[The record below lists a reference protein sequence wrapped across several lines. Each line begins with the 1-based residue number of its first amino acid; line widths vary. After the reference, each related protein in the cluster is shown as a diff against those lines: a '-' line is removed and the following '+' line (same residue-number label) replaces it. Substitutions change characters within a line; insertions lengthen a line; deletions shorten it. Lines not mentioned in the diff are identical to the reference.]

1 MHAHSVGLLAGTV
14 MIWAGAFAGCSSGAS
29 GGSPSFGG
37 AGGAALGGA
46 SASSNGGGVG
56 LAGGGASSGGSTAL
70 GGSGGA
76 TTMGSGG
83 AVTSGGSGGASALG
97 GSGGSQ
103 GGSGGAAQAGAAG
116 SAGAGGGGSKTLV
129 VMYLDNYSG
138 VNWTTLSTTLDF
150 SKMTHLNLAFA
161 LGNSKNDWDMGE
173 SDADVKAIVD
183 KAHAAGVKVLASL
196 GGGAGSGSVSNQ
208 FKTPANVAPMVA
220 NLDAFLKRL
229 NLDGADI
236 DVESGSNLGA
246 AYATFV
252 AKTISVL
259 RPEGK
264 LVTAAVAQYLTQGN
278 PGGPDKATLQS
289 FDFINL
295 MIYGPDLTRYMSEAT
310 YWTQTEGMPKEKLAF
325 GVGFHGSD
333 TDDNVEYSYAQLMK
347 MDANAW
353 NKTELV
359 IKGVTIQW
367 PDVANMK
374 AIANFSKGYGGIMI
388 YTLLEDVDG
397 QYSLWK
403 AIQDTI

>member
-1 MHAHSVGLLAGTV
+1 M
-14 MIWAGAFAGCSSGAS
+14 AGA
-29 GGSPSFGG
+29 
-37 AGGAALGGA
+37 GAA
-46 SASSNGGGVG
+46 
-56 LAGGGASSGGSTAL
+56 TL

-76 TTMGSGG
+76 QGGNGG
-83 AVTSGGSGGASALG
+83 A
-97 GSGGSQ
+97 Q
-103 GGSGGAAQAGAAG
+103 GGSSGAAQAGAAG

-138 VNWTTLSTTLDF
+138 VNWTTLSTSLDF

-173 SDADVKAIVD
+173 SDTDVKAIVD

-208 FKTPANVAPMVA
+208 FKTAANVAPMVA

-236 DVESGSNLGA
+236 DVESPSNLGA

-252 AKTISVL
+252 SKTIAVL

-264 LVTAAVAQYLTQGN
+264 LVTAAVAQYLTSGN
-278 PGGPDKATLQS
+278 PGGPDKDTLHS

-310 YWTQTEGMPKEKLAF
+310 YWTQTEGEPKEKLAF

-333 TDDNVEYSYAQLMK
+333 TDDNVEYSYADLMK
-347 MDANAW
+347 MDPNAW

-367 PDVANMK
+367 PDVANIK
-374 AIANFSKGYGGIMI
+374 AIANFSKGYGGIMM
-388 YTLLEDVDG
+388 YTLLEDVSG

-403 AIQDTI
+403 AIQDTM